1 MDKSDNPYF
10 ALENL
15 LKLEASSKKERSD
28 IHIIDFHAEA
38 TAEKLSL
45 A

>member
-10 ALENL
+10 ALEQLITIDKQNSEE
-15 LKLEASSKKERSD
+15 KSD

-38 TAEKLSL
+38 TAEKLSF